1 MDRARK
7 PATDACVS
15 ESGASTS
22 ENWDTSRRTV
32 TEDFTNSESSDTT
45 GIPSDT
51 SRAAIS
57 DPSWFPRTRMA
68 TSPNFP
74 PASTT
79 LRTEATI
86 SSISAS

>member
-7 PATDACVS
+7 PATEARLS
-15 ESGASTS
+15 ESGESTS
-22 ENWDTSRRTV
+22 ESWDTSRRTV
-32 TEDFTNSESSDTT
+32 TDDFTNSESSDTT
-45 GIPSDT
+45 GMPSDT

-57 DPSWFPRTRMA
+57 APSWFPRTRMA
-68 TSPNFP
+68 TSPYSP
-74 PASTT
+74 PASVT